1 MTFNSISAK
10 NLGEHDDDGFLVFCL
25 FVYLFIY
32 LFVCLFLFPKDDRIP
47 GFNEHT
53 NV

>member
-10 NLGEHDDDGFLVFCL
+10 NLGEHDDDGFLVVCL
-25 FVYLFIY
+25 FVS
-32 LFVCLFLFPKDDRIP
+32 LFLFPKDDRIP